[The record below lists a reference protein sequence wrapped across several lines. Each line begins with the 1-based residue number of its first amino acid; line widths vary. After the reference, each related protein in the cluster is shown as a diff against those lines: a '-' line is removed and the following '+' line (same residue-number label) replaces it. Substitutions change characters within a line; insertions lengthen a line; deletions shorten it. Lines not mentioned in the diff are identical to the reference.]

1 MAPAPI
7 QLSNTLS
14 GKKEAFVPH
23 KEGEASVYF
32 CGPTVY
38 GYGHVGNARAALTAD
53 LIVRVLQLAG
63 YKTLFARNLTDID
76 DKIIKV
82 ANDEGVSAQA
92 VAEKFTEIYLGEMKA
107 LGTLPP
113 DFVPKATTHIPEMV
127 DMISGLIAKNMAYVA
142 ETPFGSDV
150 YFRVTSFKNYGCL
163 SHRKTDDMLTGTRIE
178 AGESKESPL
187 DFALWKA
194 AKAGEPSWES
204 PWGAG
209 RPGWHIECSAMIRAL
224 FKGSIDIHGGGND
237 LVFPHHE
244 NEIAQSEGLD
254 DCTLAKYWVHNGMLT
269 LGREKMSKS
278 LGNIFTTTK
287 FLEEYGPETLRLM
300 AMQHHYRGPMDFTE
314 ESILRSEALLQRLY
328 HCKKNALAARGATP
342 SANFAELPKQIE
354 AAFFDDFNSA
364 KALGFV
370 LKAARE
376 CFKSQKNED
385 WAGWGLVLPL
395 LSQVMALLERDPD
408 EVLKEIHQRRLK
420 RMGVDEAFCA
430 DIDAKLKARED
441 FRQQKNYAE
450 SDRLRGELEKAGIVV
465 MDGADGASW
474 TLAPK
479 SP

>member
-1 MAPAPI
+1 MATAEI
-7 QLSNTLS
+7 LLTNTLS
-14 GKKEAFVPH
+14 SKKEKFVSNE
-23 KEGEASVYF
+23 EGVAKVYF

-53 LIVRVLQLAG
+53 LIVRVLRLAG

-82 ANDEGVSAQA
+82 ANDEGISAQA
-92 VAEKFTEIYLGEMKA
+92 VAEKFTDVYLGEMKA

-113 DFVPKATTHIPEMV
+113 DFIPKATVHIPEMIE
-127 DMISGLIAKNMAYVA
+127 MISGLIAKNMAYVA
-142 ETPFGSDV
+142 DTPFGNDV
-150 YFRVTSFKNYGCL
+150 YFRVSAFKNYGCL
-163 SHRKTDDMLTGTRIE
+163 SHRKTDDMLAGTRVE
-178 AGESKESPL
+178 PGESKESPL

-254 DCTLAKYWVHNGMLT
+254 DCQLAKYWVHNGMLT

-328 HCKKNALAARGATP
+328 HCKKNALAAKGATAAP
-342 SANFAELPKQIE
+342 SMADLPKQME

-376 CFKSQKNED
+376 CFKSQKAED
-385 WAGWGLVLPL
+385 WAGWATVLPL
-395 LSQVMALLERDPD
+395 LSKVMVLLERDPD
-408 EVLKEIHQRRLK
+408 EALNEMHSRRLK
-420 RMGVDEAFCA
+420 RMGVDEAFCRE
-430 DIDAKLKARED
+430 IDAKLKARED

-479 SP
+479 TP